1 MSEDPELAAL
11 RGQRLAQMQGM
22 QGAGGAG
29 GAEQA
34 KKQQEAMKRQE
45 EAKNG
50 MLSQILDQSARA
62 RLNSI
67 ALVKPEKAK
76 AIENMLIQM
85 ARSGQL
91 QGKLSEQPLISLI
104 EKVNSQI
111 ESQKSKVTIE
121 RRRYAMD
128 SDDED

>member
-1 MSEDPELAAL
+1 MAEDPELAAI
-11 RGQRLAQMQGM
+11 RSQRLAQMQG
-22 QGAGGAG
+22 AGGN
-29 GAEQA
+29 EQA
-34 KKQQEAMKRQE
+34 KKQQEALKQQE

-85 ARSGQL
+85 ARCGQL

-111 ESQKSKVTIE
+111 EGQKPKVTIE

>member
-1 MSEDPELAAL
+1 MAEDPELAAI
-11 RGQRLAQMQGM
+11 RAQRLAQMQG
-22 QGAGGAG
+22 GG

-34 KKQQEAMKRQE
+34 KKREEQMRAQED
-45 EAKNG
+45 AKNG
-50 MLSQILDQSARA
+50 MLSQLLDQSARA

-91 QGKLSEQPLISLI
+91 QGKLSEELLIKLI
-104 EKVNSQI
+104 ERVNNQI
-111 ESQKSKVTIE
+111 EGAKPKATIE